1 MIPSLSRVAAIWCGV
16 GLGHLAALGWI
27 WGAPGATA
35 SRGDGLIVVELIAE
49 ASPPPPIARVAAL
62 PPPAPVVS
70 PAVPGTSLAVSPPP
84 ATSAVEA
91 APASALPAASG
102 EARLRPPEFVRRVE
116 PAYPRSARLA
126 GVEGVVRLR
135 LALDAEGRLVAAAVA
150 ESSGSES
157 LDRAALEAA
166 RDSRYAPARL
176 GERDIPSETEA
187 AYRFRLR

>member
-1 MIPSLSRVAAIWCGV
+1 MIPSLSRAAAIWCGV

-27 WGAPGATA
+27 WGSPGATA
-35 SRGDGLIVVELIAE
+35 SRGDGVIIVELLAE
-49 ASPPPPIARVAAL
+49 APPPAPVARVAAL
-62 PPPAPVVS
+62 PPPATVVEASSPGPTLVASPS
-70 PAVPGTSLAVSPPP
+70 PATP
-84 ATSAVEA
+84 AVEA
-91 APASALPAASG
+91 APAAALPAASG
-102 EARLRPPEFVRRVE
+102 EARPRPPEFVRRVE

-135 LALDAEGRLVAAAVA
+135 LGLDAEGRLVAAAVA

-166 RDSRYAPARL
+166 RASRYAPARL
-176 GERDIPSETEA
+176 GDRDIPSETEA